1 MESEQY
7 LAANLR
13 RTVAEDPRTAELGVR
28 ITVRG
33 DHVMLSGDVACED
46 RRKVLEQV
54 LHEAAPE
61 LKIFNDVRVTPAGE
75 PEGEEDLR

>member
-1 MESEQY
+1 M
-7 LAANLR
+7 
-13 RTVAEDPRTAELGVR
+13 AEDPRTAELGVR
-28 ITVRG
+28 VTVRG
-33 DHVMLSGDVACED
+33 DHVMLSGDVACAE
-46 RRKVLEQV
+46 RRTALEEV

>member
-1 MESEQY
+1 MSSEQY

-13 RTVAEDPRTAELGVR
+13 RAVAEDPRTAELGVR
-28 ITVRG
+28 VTVRG
-33 DHVMLSGDVACED
+33 DNVMLSGDVACAD
-46 RRKVLEQV
+46 RRATLEEV

-61 LKIFNDVRVTPAGE
+61 LKILNDVRVTPAGE

>member
-13 RTVAEDPRTAELGVR
+13 RAVAEDPRTAELGVR
-28 ITVRG
+28 VTVRG
-33 DHVMLSGDVACED
+33 DHVMLSGDVTCEN
-46 RRKVLEQV
+46 RRKDLEEV

-61 LKIFNDVRVTPAGE
+61 LTIFNDVRVTPAGE

>member
-13 RTVAEDPRTAELGVR
+13 RAVAEDPRTAERGGR

-33 DHVMLSGDVACED
+33 DHVMLSGDVACET
-46 RRKVLEQV
+46 RRKALEEV

-61 LKIFNDVRVTPAGE
+61 LTIFNDVRVTPAGE

>member
-13 RTVAEDPRTAELGVR
+13 RAVAEDPRTAELGVR

-33 DHVMLSGDVACED
+33 DNVMLSGDVACAE
-46 RRKVLEQV
+46 RRIALEQV

-61 LKIFNDVRVTPAGE
+61 LKILNDVRVTPAGE

>member
-28 ITVRG
+28 IVVRG
-33 DHVMLSGDVACED
+33 DHAMVSGDVACED
-46 RRKVLEQV
+46 RRRALEEV
-54 LHEAAPE
+54 LHEVAPE
-61 LKIFNDVRVTPAGE
+61 LTILNDVRVTPAGE
-75 PEGEEDLR
+75 PDGEEDLR

>member
-13 RTVAEDPRTAELGVR
+13 RAVAEDLRTAELGVR

-33 DHVMLSGDVACED
+33 DHVMLSGDVACAD
-46 RRKVLEQV
+46 RRAVLEKV
-54 LHEAAPE
+54 LHEAAPQ
-61 LKIFNDVRVTPAGE
+61 LKILNDVRVTPAGE
-75 PEGEEDLR
+75 PDGEEDLR

>member
-13 RTVAEDPRTAELGVR
+13 RAVAEDPRTAELGVR

-33 DHVMLSGDVACED
+33 GHVMLSGDVACEQ
-46 RRKVLEQV
+46 RRALVEEV

-61 LKIFNDVRVTPAGE
+61 LKILNDVRVTPAGE